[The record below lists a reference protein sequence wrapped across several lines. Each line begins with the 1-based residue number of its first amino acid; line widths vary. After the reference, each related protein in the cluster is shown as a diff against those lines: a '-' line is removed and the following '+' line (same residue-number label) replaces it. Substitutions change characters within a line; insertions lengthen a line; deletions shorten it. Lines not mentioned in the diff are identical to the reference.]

1 MMSLCPVL
9 KFLTKKKKMEPSKW
23 KWTNKSI
30 IMDLTNSEFFT
41 FLNFEFHVV
50 VAFGISKLNTY

>member
-23 KWTNKSI
+23 KWTNKSK
-30 IMDLTNSEFFT
+30 IMVLTNSEIFT
-41 FLNFEFHVV
+41 FLNLEFRIVIFS
-50 VAFGISKLNTY
+50 AIKEFNTY